1 MKILKILRKLM
12 LKLVLMK
19 QQNNGMPLL
28 VTKDEKYICDP
39 IPIANTF
46 NKFFTSVAETVPSK
60 NQIFK

>member
-1 MKILKILRKLM
+1 
-12 LKLVLMK
+12 MK

-39 IPIANTF
+39 IAIANTF
-46 NKFFTSVAETVPSK
+46 NKSVAETVPSK